1 MIRTLAALLVVAMLG
16 LAPGCAMAPLVDPTL
31 FPRTALPVPAPA
43 AARVALVVDEAVA
56 ATLTRRKLYGDSTV
70 EEYPAI
76 GRIVE
81 RAGIEVLQA
90 VPSSDATLTV
100 VVDGVSCLVDRRLK
114 WFVPV
119 PYIGPSDYS
128 IEVRVTMALRVLD
141 ARGRVLLVRTYDSG
155 PQVVASELRA
165 PPNAVWRMAH
175 ETVWRLWQQADG
187 DLRHAWQVDRTRDR
201 DL

>member
-1 MIRTLAALLVVAMLG
+1 MK
-16 LAPGCAMAPLVDPTL
+16 
-31 FPRTALPVPAPA
+31 
-43 AARVALVVDEAVA
+43 A
-56 ATLTRRKLYGDSTV
+56 ATFVAVLPFDSGVTVRKFN
-70 EEYPAI
+70 PKKK
-76 GRIVE
+76 
-81 RAGIEVLQA
+81 Q
-90 VPSSDATLTV
+90 LTV
-100 VVDGVSCLVDRRLK
+100 VVDGVSCVVDRRLK

-141 ARGRVLLVRTYDSG
+141 ARGRMLLVRTYDSG